1 VSADVTVPAAP
12 EDTTPITGYPDGSW
26 INFASWSP
34 DGLHITFTTRSP
46 GQVRSG
52 RGGILLVLLGVLGG
66 GGGRA
71 GCLKQ
76 GALNLTV
83 WPPVAASHFLGF

>member
-1 VSADVTVPAAP
+1 MSADVTVPAAA

-34 DGLHITFTTRSP
+34 DGRHITFTTRSP

-52 RGGILLVLLGVLGG
+52 QVTG
-66 GGGRA
+66 
-71 GCLKQ
+71 Q
-76 GALNLTV
+76 WPALDARRHWT
-83 WPPVAASHFLGF
+83 PRDASQ